1 MVFRIEVNLGNRFL
15 LLKTMKRRFGN
26 IQTSNLFSMNTTTP
40 KHIRHCQKFCTFCS
54 PERYTIMIHNENVNQ
69 IHYTMCPYDELL
81 IMAKSIRTSLVPDTG
96 GNNNCLKILVLSI
109 TCGKL
114 SNFTKCNPV
123 LITPVTNIN
132 NNNNDNNTG
141 KNDSTKQTNSKTPQN
156 TTVSIN
162 IQTLNKS
169 VKRRRHHKPDSK
181 QSKTKSNWGI
191 INIPPTCENIH
202 SSNVLI
208 ELNKSSLNNVTMEDG
223 KKNLY
228 STANDNRQDCH
239 NYCYY
244 YYYYYCYH
252 YYYSLQKVPYY
263 KSLWHEKILD
273 VTSKDADVSQ
283 LKEKNN
289 CNVVYG
295 HNNTSQYAKEKYT
308 EKVVKVAT
316 ENDTDNEVMRYMTQS
331 DLIKSYAQIQT
342 RSQRSTKLK
351 SGILPM
357 VNSRPPEPV
366 GCQLLEMTTAP
377 VSKVLY
383 LQNTGN
389 QSIPIPSAKRKPE
402 DITKAPLNTTTH

>member
-26 IQTSNLFSMNTTTP
+26 IQTSNLFSMNSTTP

-81 IMAKSIRTSLVPDTG
+81 IMAKSIHTSLVSDTG

-123 LITPVTNIN
+123 LITPDNNI
-132 NNNNDNNTG
+132 NNNDNNTG
-141 KNDSTKQTNSKTPQN
+141 QNDSTKQTTSNTPQN

-162 IQTLNKS
+162 IQTINKS
-169 VKRRRHHKPDSK
+169 VKRRRHHKLDSK

-202 SSNVLI
+202 SNVLI
-208 ELNKSSLNNVTMEDG
+208 ELNKSFNNVTMEDG
-223 KKNLY
+223 KKNIS
-228 STANDNRQDCH
+228 STDDNNNNHQNHH

-252 YYYSLQKVPYY
+252 YYYSLQKIPYY

-273 VTSKDADVSQ
+273 VKTKDTGVIQS
-283 LKEKNN
+283 KEKNN

-295 HNNTSQYAKEKYT
+295 HNNTNQYAKEKYAD
-308 EKVVKVAT
+308 KVVKVT
-316 ENDTDNEVMRYMTQS
+316 PENDIDNEVMRYMTQS
-331 DLIKSYAQIQT
+331 DLIKSCAQIQT
-342 RSQRSTKLK
+342 RSQRLTKLK

-377 VSKVLY
+377 AICRISR
-383 LQNTGN
+383 NTDISGN
-389 QSIPIPSAKRKPE
+389 I
-402 DITKAPLNTTTH
+402 L